1 MTRRLVALA
10 VLLLGLVA
18 AAAPPAT
25 PLEDLVAEADLIVW
39 ARVAAVERSQ
49 SEALP
54 DRLTL
59 EVAETL
65 LGNPVPRLST
75 GFFSEA
81 WDIAT
86 PAAGQSYLFFLRKAE
101 LGWFGVRPDAFRPAP
116 QKEIAA
122 QLVKVRKTPR
132 SFLGGEQTR
141 LLLAGLRYLKPQ
153 AGDQDRLLTL
163 LNYPEGEVQVRAARA
178 LAPLEPKAALEWL
191 FANWPAADNKRF
203 LRFHQVVSEVLGKSL
218 YAAIDTTED
227 RQRAIDLYR
236 LAWWLSTP
244 ENRDKAIKMLPS
256 IAAEAAGEDPGWA
269 IEALSLYAPD
279 LALEP
284 LTQAL
289 TKADEEWTGRILA
302 LLEPILARPN
312 AAVRRQLEGATGDRL
327 RQALTAVS
335 RRKYVAASLR
345 AFLPAEARR
354 LLKMLD

>member
-1 MTRRLVALA
+1 MIRRVLMLAL
-10 VLLLGLVA
+10 LLLGLANA
-18 AAAPPAT
+18 ATPPAT

-65 LGNPVPRLST
+65 LGSPVQKVTT

-81 WDIAT
+81 WDITT

-122 QLVKVRKTPR
+122 SLAKVRKNPR
-132 SFLGGEQTR
+132 LFLGGEQTR

-153 AGDQDRLLTL
+153 AGDQDRLLML
-163 LNYPEGEVQVRAARA
+163 LNYPEGEVQLRAARA

-191 FANWPAADNKRF
+191 FANWPAHDNKRF
-203 LRFHQVVSEVLGKSL
+203 LRFHQIVSEVLGRSL

-227 RQRAIDLYR
+227 RQRAIELYR
-236 LAWWLSTP
+236 LAWWLGSP
-244 ENRDKAIKMLPS
+244 ENREKAVKMLPTV
-256 IAAEAAGEDPGWA
+256 AAEAAGEDPGWA
-269 IEALSLYAPD
+269 IEALGLYPAD

-289 TKADEEWTGRILA
+289 AKADEEWTGRILA

-312 AAVRRQLEGATGDRL
+312 AAVRRQLEGPTGDRL

-335 RRKYVAASLR
+335 RRKYAAASLR